1 MSLGP
6 GYMRSHNRAKVQNWQ
21 NKPDMVKQPGHDKLC
36 EGNED
41 YFLKKNMLNWT
52 LFAWLL
58 YYKGECESNYSITI
72 YDIYIHDAAFMII
85 EV

>member
-1 MSLGP
+1 MLMSLGP
-6 GYMRSHNRAKVQNWQ
+6 GYMRSHDRAKVQNWQ

-52 LFAWLL
+52 LFA
-58 YYKGECESNYSITI
+58 
-72 YDIYIHDAAFMII
+72 
-85 EV
+85 